1 MLPNFNVNSHHE
13 IDDDALNKINI
24 SSIGIWLTYQRFS
37 NYKYTFDE
45 FVDAMRDPVIN
56 HYYFGKMQG

>member
-1 MLPNFNVNSHHE
+1 MLAKFNEEQKS
-13 IDDDALNKINI
+13 
-24 SSIGIWLTYQRFS
+24 QRFS